1 MIILRKIALPTAQEI
16 YRNGTIVADTISGT
30 LDGSNKTFYTTYNY
44 RRDRIDL
51 HYNGQAL
58 HAPYDFLQ
66 TGDNEITLLLDEGP
80 FLDDNLRATYEI
92 DTSVYDPSYR
102 GATPVLLNS
111 VSQNIVFPSPL
122 SDLSYNINIELVT
135 SDGNPSVYSVVVG
148 NKTTSGFTVFFSG
161 EIDTGNYI
169 LEWEVFR

>member
-1 MIILRKIALPTAQEI
+1 MIILRKIALPSVQEI

-30 LDGSNKTFYTTYNY
+30 LNGSNKTFYTTYNY

-51 HYNGQAL
+51 HLNGQVL
-58 HAPYDFLQ
+58 HAPNDFEQ
-66 TGDNEITLLLDEGP
+66 TGDNEITLIYDAPMSDE
-80 FLDDNLRATYEI
+80 NLRATYEI

-102 GATPVLLNS
+102 GATPVLLNA
-111 VSQNIVFPSPL
+111 VSQNVVFPSPL
-122 SDLSYNINIELVT
+122 PDLLYNINMELVT
-135 SDGNPSVYSVVVG
+135 SDGMPSVYSSVVG
-148 NKTTSGFTVFFSG
+148 NKTVSGFTVFFSG